1 MKLERLASTTET
13 LSSEARERAHA
24 AALERRVEAMEG
36 VEGDRQRSLR
46 QEIDSVEQ
54 LAIGKFAGQA
64 QQLASARQVA
74 EQLRVVCSG
83 GGCRLLRAAGL
94 VGRAARLLHLDT
106 SA

>member
-13 LSSEARERAHA
+13 LSSEARERARVA
-24 AALERRVEAMEG
+24 ASERRVEAMEG

-54 LAIGKFAGQA
+54 LAIGEFAGQA
-64 QQLASARQVA
+64 QPLESARRVA
-74 EQLRVVCSG
+74 DQLRVVCSG
-83 GGCRLLRAAGL
+83 GACRLLQSAGL
-94 VGRAARLLHLDT
+94 VGRAVRLLHLDT